1 MQVFDFGTAQGALY
15 LIMEYVRG
23 HDLAHIIERDGP
35 MPWSR
40 AAPLLAQICGAL
52 QEAHELG
59 IVHRDLKPENVLITR
74 TTGGRDYAKVLDF
87 GLAKLDQRAGADD
100 RDRSPVR
107 SSARRTSWRPSR
119 SAATTSTRAATSTRS
134 AR

>member
-1 MQVFDFGTAQGALY
+1 MIQ
-15 LIMEYVRG
+15 
-23 HDLAHIIERDGP
+23 RDGP

-40 AAPLLAQICGAL
+40 AAPLLAQMCGAL

-74 TTGGRDYAKVLDF
+74 TAGGRDYAKVLDF
-87 GLAKLDQRAGADD
+87 GLAKLDAAQAPPTMT
-100 RDRSPVR
+100 DRSR
-107 SSARRTSWRPSR
+107 SSARRTSCRPSR
-119 SAATTSTRAATSTRS
+119 SAATTSMRAATSTRS

>member
-1 MQVFDFGTAQGALY
+1 
-15 LIMEYVRG
+15 MEYVRG
-23 HDLAHIIERDGP
+23 VDLARMIERDGP

-74 TTGGRDYAKVLDF
+74 TAGGRDYAKVLDF
-87 GLAKLDQRAGADD
+87 GLAKLDQRARADA
-100 RDRSPVR
+100 RRPIASR
-107 SSARRTSWRPSR
+107 SSARRTSCRPSR